1 MFSSLGLLTNKFVQL
16 LTSTVGN
23 LDLNHAVTTL
33 EVKKR
38 RIYDITNVLEGIGL
52 IKKVSKNSV
61 SWITDTTKTKCNHST
76 TSQISLISKVVR
88 VNTWLRPLL
97 TLISQEEHLERHI
110 KMLKTIL
117 NSLVCSK
124 TVGPISSSFSK

>member
-1 MFSSLGLLTNKFVQL
+1 MQL

-23 LDLNHAVTTL
+23 LDLNDAVTTL

-61 SWITDTTKTKCNHST
+61 SWITDTTKTKCNHPTS
-76 TSQISLISKVVR
+76 SQISLISKIVR

-97 TLISQEEHLERHI
+97 
-110 KMLKTIL
+110 
-117 NSLVCSK
+117 
-124 TVGPISSSFSK
+124 SSFRRKSIWNGT